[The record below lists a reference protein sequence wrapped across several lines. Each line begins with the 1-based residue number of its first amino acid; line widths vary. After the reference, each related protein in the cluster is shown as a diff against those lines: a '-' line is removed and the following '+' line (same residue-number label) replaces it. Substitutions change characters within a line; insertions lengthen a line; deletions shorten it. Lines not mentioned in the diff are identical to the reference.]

1 VMTALTTIVGLIP
14 MAFGSTAIVGIPYA
28 PLGRSLMG
36 GMLVSTVLTLV
47 VVPVAYTVIDD
58 LRLWFYRLTGL
69 GGGERV
75 PQTDAGDAAV

>member
-1 VMTALTTIVGLIP
+1 MTALTTIVGLIP
-14 MAFGSTAIVGIPYA
+14 MAIGSTAIVGIPYA

-69 GGGERV
+69 GGGEPV
-75 PQTDAGDAAV
+75 AQTNASDAAV